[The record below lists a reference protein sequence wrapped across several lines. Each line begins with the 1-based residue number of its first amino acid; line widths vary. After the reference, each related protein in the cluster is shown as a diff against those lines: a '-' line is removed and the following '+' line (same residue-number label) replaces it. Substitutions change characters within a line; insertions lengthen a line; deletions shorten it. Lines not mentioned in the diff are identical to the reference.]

1 MRTTARTARAAAAL
15 GLGATLAGGPVSP
28 ALAAPSAPVAVV
40 ASGTATAAA
49 SEPARADVVAYQPS
63 GTEVTGG
70 TALSAAVEVQPGLYR
85 DVIEASEDSTE
96 GGASSRYYRL
106 PALEEG
112 ERAHV
117 SAVLALDTS
126 ASRSG
131 SGAATIEV
139 QFLNEQGEDC
149 GGGDSDYTVSGAQ
162 GVPVAATSSGPVDPD
177 SLFGCFKDGSGVVIA
192 QVNRSGAWQADEP
205 VPVELRF
212 AVEPAVDES
221 GLAEAPSSDLPP
233 ESVTTTGQASEVT
246 GGTSFT
252 TATELAPGQVYATEL
267 EPLQSGY
274 FKVPVEYGQRL
285 NYRLSTGNNQDS
297 RVSLVRT
304 DLHDP
309 LLVDAR
315 TIGSDTLS
323 YSDAGGTITHSTAVA
338 VSPDNYDSS
347 YGSLRHAGDYYIVV
361 DAGTPRGGRQ
371 GSEPFRVELAVE
383 LSGDPAGSTEWLA
396 VAQDEQ
402 AAAAGGS
409 ADGDD
414 AQAASARDGGGW
426 LPSTTELGALLGGV
440 GLGAVL
446 TGVAWL
452 LLRRRR
458 RSA

>member
-1 MRTTARTARAAAAL
+1 MRTTARTARTVASLALAAAL
-15 GLGATLAGGPVSP
+15 AGGVVSP
-28 ALAAPSAPVAVV
+28 ALASPAPVPVPVA
-40 ASGTATAAA
+40 ASGTAAA
-49 SEPARADVVAYQPS
+49 SEPARADVVAYQVS

-96 GGASSRYYRL
+96 GGESSRYYRL

-117 SAVLALDTS
+117 SAVLALDAS

-131 SGAATIEV
+131 SGAATIGV

-149 GGGDSDYTVSGAQ
+149 GMGDSDYTVSGGQ
-162 GVPVAATSSGPVDPD
+162 GVPVAATSSGPMDPE
-177 SLFGCFKDGSGVVIA
+177 SLFGCFEDGSGVVIA
-192 QVNRSGAWQADEP
+192 QVSRSGAWQADEP

-221 GLAEAPSSDLPP
+221 ALAEAPSSDLPP

-252 TATELAPGQVYATEL
+252 TATELAPGQVYSTEL

-274 FKVPVEYGQRL
+274 FRVPVQYGQRL

-304 DLHDP
+304 DLYGP
-309 LLVDAR
+309 LLVDAS

-323 YSDAGGTITHSTAVA
+323 YNDAGGTITHSTAVA

-383 LSGDPAGSTEWLA
+383 LTGDPAGSTEWLA
-396 VAQDEQ
+396 AAQDEQ
-402 AAAAGGS
+402 AADGGEAAE
-409 ADGDD
+409 GDD
-414 AQAASARDGGGW
+414 AQAASARDAGGW

-458 RSA
+458 HSA